1 MKWSEISTY
10 SFQYKGKEVEVEIM
24 RPLLEGLVEEPKVG
38 AVEGHQVDQFL
49 IEGNLVKRLKDV
61 EMVVLEEEESEDA
74 V

>member
-38 AVEGHQVDQFL
+38 AVEGHQVDRFL
-49 IEGNLVKRLKDV
+49 TEGK
-61 EMVVLEEEESEDA
+61 
-74 V
+74 